1 MTMFKRA
8 SRKNADAAEPDAK
21 PEKPEKAEK
30 PAKAKKVKAEK
41 PAKAPKKPKE
51 PKPAKAPKPAK
62 VAEPQVYR
70 KPRADIYTVMLSVAL
85 IAVAIAATA
94 LWMTMNEYNKMIN
107 GGPNPTWNSPAA
119 PALFDAPK
127 SLV

>member
-8 SRKNADAAEPDAK
+8 SRKNADAAEPDAN
-21 PEKPEKAEK
+21 PEKPEK
-30 PAKAKKVKAEK
+30 PVKAKKAKAEK
-41 PAKAPKKPKE
+41 AAKPAKKPKE
-51 PKPAKAPKPAK
+51 PKPAKQPKPAK

-119 PALFDAPK
+119 PALFDSPRA
-127 SLV
+127 VV